1 MAVAQID
8 QILDIRGEVCPYTY
22 VKTRLALEDMQA
34 GQVLRVLV
42 DYEPAT
48 RSVPRSV
55 QLHGDAVLEIET
67 LGAGEWAILV
77 KKVS

>member
-1 MAVAQID
+1 MAQID
-8 QILDIRGEVCPYTY
+8 QILDIRGEACPYTY
-22 VKTRLALEDMQA
+22 VKTRLVLEDMQA

-55 QLHGDAVLEIET
+55 QLHGDAVLGIET

-77 KKVS
+77 KKLS